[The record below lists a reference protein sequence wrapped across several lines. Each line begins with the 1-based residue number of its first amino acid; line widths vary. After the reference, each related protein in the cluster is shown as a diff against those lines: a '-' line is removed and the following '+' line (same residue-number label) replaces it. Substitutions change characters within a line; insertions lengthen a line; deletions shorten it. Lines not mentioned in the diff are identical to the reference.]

1 MHRLTLAAA
10 AALVLTAG
18 ACATPSAEKSA
29 AGATAETQAKD
40 RGAQGEKAD
49 PGSRSGAEGKKL
61 SWWQRLSK
69 YHRAPKEKPW
79 VYGDV
84 RPGKGLLGDD
94 EDGLTLYRQG
104 EGPGSSG
111 PSKPTKVRR

>member
-1 MHRLTLAAA
+1 MHRPFDRLRAGFILAAA

-29 AGATAETQAKD
+29 AGGTAESYAKD
-40 RGAQGEKAD
+40 RGAKGEKAKGEKL
-49 PGSRSGAEGKKL
+49 PWWKL
-61 SWWQRLSK
+61 SQYSPR
-69 YHRAPKEKPW
+69 KEFKPW

-94 EDGLTLYRQG
+94 EDGFTLYRQG
-104 EGPGSSG
+104 EGQSSD
-111 PSKPTKVRR
+111 PTKPTKVKR